1 MSNLNNIIRSAVL
14 FFSACAVL
22 ACAEVED
29 PHGDAVGY
37 LAFPS
42 LDVDVT
48 VEDLTQTKAL
58 DFEVVAPEASAMHFV
73 VRDKDGNV
81 KYDKDGLWTEPL
93 VLPVGSY
100 TVDAYAGE
108 NGFGAPYFKGSASGS
123 ITALDSEV
131 PALSVALAN
140 ALVNVSVSDALAE
153 HFIKDDKLSL
163 NGDAYEAEY
172 GEWFYVPAGADLSL
186 ELTGTN
192 STGKPVTLSHTLKS
206 PSPKAA
212 YRIKCGTETTD
223 WPSISLSLSNED
235 VWASRIYITAPASF
249 SGNISADNQAAVV
262 YEAIPSASSDWTA
275 PATAVSENGVM
286 VIKGLVPGTEYQVRA
301 RVGALV
307 SPVVKATP
315 QIDGLSVTAV
325 HTSASGELDGTDVTS
340 TFSKSAAVTNAI
352 ESWKLDICKADG
364 TVLRSENALG
374 TSDGSAITSTK
385 GWPYLPAGSYKVAVK
400 VVMTDGEEVALEVPF
415 NAVHPVFTLTPM
427 CKTTYD
433 YYLVGDK
440 ANANAETGS
449 KTGSATSPSTSLYE
463 IGSSVSIS
471 SNLMSNTNYAKSVY
485 YAAMKDS
492 EVVISTDGN
501 VDFGTSKS
509 HTIGDVHNIFTDW
522 RAYVL
527 SVKMNFAGT
536 EITANRNFHIT
547 GLPYTSPDFM
557 STSVTMKSSSNA
569 TMMDWVS
576 NGSVVHSDQG
586 YRILYFYLGDV
597 DAGNL
602 FSPAFYIPEAFSVT
616 YSTPVC
622 YFTSGILDA
631 NITVYTGVTNSYTKV
646 RTASTNVARIS
657 SNMNP
662 GISRFTTITKS
673 ETMVNNGRISISTDE
688 QKDGNA
694 AQCWFTVAS
703 LNVLYDL

>member
-14 FFSACAVL
+14 SFSACAVL

-108 NGFGAPYFKGSASGS
+108 NGFGAPYFKGSASGT
-123 ITALDSEV
+123 IDPLDSEV

-140 ALVNVSVSDALAE
+140 ALVNVSVSDALAA
-153 HFIKDDKLSL
+153 HFSKDDKLSL
-163 NGDAYEAEY
+163 NGGVYEATY

-192 STGKPVTLSHTLKS
+192 SAGKPVTLSHTLKS

-212 YRIKCGTETTD
+212 YRVTCGTETTD

-325 HTSASGELDGTDVTS
+325 HTSTSGELDGTDVTS

-352 ESWKLDICKADG
+352 ESWKLHICKADG

-427 CKTTYD
+427 CKTTYN

-449 KTGSATSPSTSLYE
+449 KTAAAKSPSTSLYE

-509 HTIGDVHNIFTDW
+509 HTVGDVHDIFTDW

-536 EITANRNFHIT
+536 EITASRNFHIT
-547 GLPYTSPDFM
+547 GLPYTKDFTSDSATDGWSFVERSEYNKDYSQDYRSGCGYLLYYAYTNDYGCHSFSPTFY
-557 STSVTMKSSSNA
+557 SPTSINIGYSANFYAGVTGSSAKTHTIYGGVTSGTTVVQSSNTSITEKQYCLTSGYNSVTLSGSSQIANGNRLSFSHNA
-569 TMMDWVS
+569 DLAW
-576 NGSVVHSDQG
+576 GQAAEHFLYIG
-586 YRILYFYLGDV
+586 Y
-597 DAGNL
+597 
-602 FSPAFYIPEAFSVT
+602 
-616 YSTPVC
+616 
-622 YFTSGILDA
+622 
-631 NITVYTGVTNSYTKV
+631 
-646 RTASTNVARIS
+646 
-657 SNMNP
+657 
-662 GISRFTTITKS
+662 
-673 ETMVNNGRISISTDE
+673 
-688 QKDGNA
+688 
-694 AQCWFTVAS
+694 
-703 LNVLYDL
+703 LNVKYR